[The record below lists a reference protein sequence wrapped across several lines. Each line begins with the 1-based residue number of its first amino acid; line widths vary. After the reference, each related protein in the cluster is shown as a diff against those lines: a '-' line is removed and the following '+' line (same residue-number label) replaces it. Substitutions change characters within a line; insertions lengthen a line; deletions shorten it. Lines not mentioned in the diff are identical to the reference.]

1 MRSCVY
7 RCPVSLRLRLLGL
20 MTALAVIV
28 IGAAVVSNVT
38 LQKVQSNRDLVSTRL
53 QPAAEQSR
61 ALLTALVNQ
70 ETGERGFVLTAD
82 EAFLR
87 PYREGIATAGHDLAG
102 LRRTFRGD
110 DEVTRALQ
118 RVEPAASAWRREAAE
133 PEIEAA
139 RRGAEREAEMLV
151 GSGKGK
157 TDFDLLRRRVEQ
169 LQRLI
174 DDHVHAAQAADARN
188 LTVMRAVN
196 VGSRVVNLV
205 LLILSAF
212 LLREWVLV
220 PVQRLRARM
229 RTVADGNLEDEVLVD
244 GPPEVVAIAR
254 DAESMRR
261 RILSE
266 LDTARAATEA
276 LSQHSPVV
284 AGLRREL
291 ASSNR
296 PPVTGLDLAGV
307 VLSAEGVLAGDW
319 WEATQRPDGSTAII
333 VADVSGH
340 GAEAGLVA
348 LRFKQRITALL
359 DTDLPLATAFDIAAS
374 RPDVDVERFLS
385 CLVVVVDPRARTVS
399 WINAGHPPALLV
411 SRDRPGNAVELPPT
425 GPLISSITHG
435 WEVATATITDLDM
448 LLICTDGVLEARD
461 SHGAEFGSEG
471 VRRVLRGLRRWSPE
485 EAVAECSEAVRQFAV
500 DLRRDDVTC
509 VAFRLT
515 GGLGTA

>member
-1 MRSCVY
+1 
-7 RCPVSLRLRLLGL
+7 

-28 IGAAVVSNVT
+28 VSAAVVSNVT

-53 QPAAEQSR
+53 QPAAKKSR

-70 ETGERGFVLTAD
+70 ETGERGFVLTDD

-87 PYREGIATAGHDLAG
+87 PYQEGIARAGQDLAA

-118 RVEPAASAWRREAAE
+118 RVEQAAATWRREAAE

-139 RRGAEREAEMLV
+139 RRGARPRAEALV
-151 GSGKGK
+151 RSGTGR
-157 TDFDLLRRRVEQ
+157 THFDRLRSRVEE

-174 DDHVHAAQAADARN
+174 DEHVRAAQAADARN
-188 LTVMRAVN
+188 LTVMRGVN
-196 VGSRVVNLV
+196 VGSRVVNLA

-220 PVQRLRARM
+220 PVQQLRARM

-266 LDTARAATEA
+266 LDTSRAATEA

-291 ASSNR
+291 ASSTR
-296 PPVTGLDLAGV
+296 PPVAGLDLAGV

-359 DTDLPLATAFDIAAS
+359 DTDLPFRTAFEIAAR

-385 CLVVVVDPRARTVS
+385 CLIVVVDPDARTVS

-411 SRDRPGNAVELPPT
+411 SRDRPGSPVGLEPT
-425 GPLISSITHG
+425 GPLISSVTQG
-435 WEVATATITDLDM
+435 WEVATAPITDLDM

-461 SHGAEFGSEG
+461 RDGAEFGSEG

-509 VAFRLT
+509 VALRLA
-515 GGLGTA
+515 GGLGAA

>member
-1 MRSCVY
+1 
-7 RCPVSLRLRLLGL
+7 

-118 RVEPAASAWRREAAE
+118 RVEQAASAWRREAAE

-157 TDFDLLRRRVEQ
+157 TDFDLLRRRGEQ

-174 DDHVHAAQAADARN
+174 DDHVQAGQAADARN

-229 RTVADGNLEDEVLVD
+229 RTVADGTLEDEVLVD

-266 LDTARAATEA
+266 LDTSRAATEA

-296 PPVTGLDLAGV
+296 PPVTRAGPCGRRAVRGGSACRGLVGGHPTPRRKHGDHRCGRLGSRGRGWLGRASVQAAHHCSTRHRPALGHGV
-307 VLSAEGVLAGDW
+307 RHRRPPPR
-319 WEATQRPDGSTAII
+319 QRPRAFPVVSDRGGRSRCRDGFL
-333 VADVSGH
+333 D
-340 GAEAGLVA
+340 
-348 LRFKQRITALL
+348 QR
-359 DTDLPLATAFDIAAS
+359 
-374 RPDVDVERFLS
+374 R
-385 CLVVVVDPRARTVS
+385 
-399 WINAGHPPALLV
+399 PPA
-411 SRDRPGNAVELPPT
+411 
-425 GPLISSITHG
+425 
-435 WEVATATITDLDM
+435 
-448 LLICTDGVLEARD
+448 
-461 SHGAEFGSEG
+461 
-471 VRRVLRGLRRWSPE
+471 
-485 EAVAECSEAVRQFAV
+485 
-500 DLRRDDVTC
+500 
-509 VAFRLT
+509 
-515 GGLGTA
+515 GTAGES

>member
-1 MRSCVY
+1 M
-7 RCPVSLRLRLLGL
+7 SLRLRLLGL
-20 MTALAVIV
+20 MTALVVIV
-28 IGAAVVSNVT
+28 VGAAVVSNVT

-53 QPAAEQSR
+53 QPAAKQSR

-70 ETGERGFVLTAD
+70 ETGERGFVLTND

-87 PYREGIATAGHDLAG
+87 PYQEGNARAGQDLAA

-118 RVEPAASAWRREAAE
+118 RVEQAAATWRREAAE

-139 RRGAEREAEMLV
+139 RRGARPRAEELV
-151 GSGKGK
+151 RSGTGR
-157 TDFDLLRRRVEQ
+157 THFDRLRSRVEE

-174 DDHVHAAQAADARN
+174 DEHVRAAQAADARN
-188 LTVMRAVN
+188 LTVMRGVN
-196 VGSRVVNLV
+196 VGSRVVNLA
-205 LLILSAF
+205 LLILTAF

-220 PVQRLRARM
+220 PVQQLRARM

-266 LDTARAATEA
+266 LDTSRAATEA

-359 DTDLPLATAFDIAAS
+359 DTELPLGTAFDIAARRHDS
-374 RPDVDVERFLS
+374 DPERFLS
-385 CLVVVVDPRARTVS
+385 CLIVVVDPDAETVS

-411 SRDRPGNAVELPPT
+411 SREHPEDAVELEPT
-425 GPLISSITHG
+425 GPLISAVTQG
-435 WEVATATITDLDM
+435 WEVSSAGISHDDM
-448 LLICTDGVLEARD
+448 LLICTDGVLEARNQ
-461 SHGAEFGSEG
+461 HGAEFGSDG

-500 DLRRDDVTC
+500 DVRRDDVTF
-509 VAFRLT
+509 VALT
-515 GGLGTA
+515 LSGALPSA